1 MNKKLDKILENEI
14 KRFNTIIAY
23 QDKMSLTEGSYRF
36 YNEADE
42 PGTEEAPVDDA
53 PPVDAA
59 VDGTEAP
66 ATDGTEG
73 TDGLSDQNMGTEA
86 PPTDGTEEM
95 PADDTMGAEED
106 VTEVDVTDLVNDTNE
121 IKGKISSIEGN
132 LSKMDT
138 IMSKVDNLTN
148 NISKMD
154 TLIGKM
160 EMLAQQVELMRPPT
174 EAERRKALAK
184 DSYPFNVSIDQYNN
198 GEGVKTQT
206 DLENKPNKMSML
218 DNLMADYNDS
228 AVKDSFYA
236 PKENP
241 LTNK

>member
-1 MNKKLDKILENEI
+1 MNKKLNNILENEI

-23 QDKMSLTEGSYRF
+23 QDKMTLTEGSYKF

-73 TDGLSDQNMGTEA
+73 TDGLNDPDMGAEA
-86 PPTDGTEEM
+86 PATDGTET
-95 PADDTMGAEED
+95 PDMGGDED
-106 VTEVDVTDLVNDTNE
+106 VTEIDVTDLVNDTNE

-132 LSKMDT
+132 LSKMDA
-138 IMSKVDNLTN
+138 IMSKVDNLATN
-148 NISKMD
+148 VSKMD
-154 TLIGKM
+154 SLVQQMTA
-160 EMLAQQVELMRPPT
+160 LAQQVELMRPPT

-228 AVKDSFYA
+228 AVKNSFYA
-236 PKENP
+236 PQENQ
-241 LTNK
+241 LTKK

>member
-1 MNKKLDKILENEI
+1 MNKKLNNILENEI

-23 QDKMSLTEGSYRF
+23 QDKMTLTEGSYKF

-66 ATDGTEG
+66 ATDGAEG
-73 TDGLSDQNMGTEA
+73 TDGLNDPDMGAEA
-86 PPTDGTEEM
+86 PATDGTET
-95 PADDTMGAEED
+95 PDMGGDED
-106 VTEVDVTDLVNDTNE
+106 VTEIDVTDLVNDTNE

-132 LSKMDT
+132 LSKMDA
-138 IMSKVDNLTN
+138 IMSKVDNLATN
-148 NISKMD
+148 VSKMD
-154 TLIGKM
+154 SLVQQMTA
-160 EMLAQQVELMRPPT
+160 LAQQVELMRPPT

-228 AVKDSFYA
+228 AVKNSFYA
-236 PKENP
+236 PQENQ
-241 LTNK
+241 LTKK

>member
-1 MNKKLDKILENEI
+1 MNQKLDKILENEI

-23 QDKMSLTEGSYRF
+23 QDKMSLNEGSYRF

-42 PGTEEAPVDDA
+42 PGAEEAPVDDA

-66 ATDGTEG
+66 ATDGTENP
-73 TDGLSDQNMGTEA
+73 NMGTEA
-86 PPTDGTEEM
+86 PATDGTET
-95 PADDTMGAEED
+95 PDMGTDED

-132 LSKMDT
+132 LTKMDS

-160 EMLAQQVELMRPPT
+160 EMLAKQVELMRPPT
-174 EAERRKALAK
+174 EAERRQALAK

-198 GEGVKTQT
+198 GEGVRTQT
-206 DLENKPNKMSML
+206 DLENQPNKMSML
-218 DNLMADYNDS
+218 DNLIADYNDS
-228 AVKDSFYA
+228 VVKDSFYA
-236 PKENP
+236 PQDNP
-241 LTNK
+241 LMKK

>member
-1 MNKKLDKILENEI
+1 MNKKLDNILENEI

-59 VDGTEAP
+59 VDGTE
-66 ATDGTEG
+66 G
-73 TDGLSDQNMGTEA
+73 TDGLNDPDMGAEA
-86 PPTDGTEEM
+86 PATDGTEEM
-95 PADDTMGAEED
+95 PADDTMGGDED

-138 IMSKVDNLTN
+138 IMSKVDSLTN

-160 EMLAQQVELMRPPT
+160 EMLAQQVELMRPAT

-241 LTNK
+241 LMTK

>member
-1 MNKKLDKILENEI
+1 MSKKLNNILENEI

-23 QDKMSLTEGSYRF
+23 QDKMTLTEGSYKF

-73 TDGLSDQNMGTEA
+73 TDGLTDPDMGAEA
-86 PPTDGTEEM
+86 PATDGTET
-95 PADDTMGAEED
+95 PDMGGDED
-106 VTEVDVTDLVNDTNE
+106 VTEIDVTDLVNDTNE

-138 IMSKVDNLTN
+138 IMSKVDGLAN

-154 TLIGKM
+154 SLVQQMTALT
-160 EMLAQQVELMRPPT
+160 QQVELMRPPT

-218 DNLMADYNDS
+218 DNLMADYND
-228 AVKDSFYA
+228 ATVKNSFYA
-236 PKENP
+236 PQENQ
-241 LTNK
+241 LTKK

>member
-23 QDKMSLTEGSYRF
+23 QDKMSLNEGSYRF

-66 ATDGTEG
+66 ATDGTEEMPVDD
-73 TDGLSDQNMGTEA
+73 TMGGEA
-86 PPTDGTEEM
+86 PATDGTEEM
-95 PADDTMGAEED
+95 PVDDTMGGDED
-106 VTEVDVTDLVNDTNE
+106 VTEIDVTDLVNDTNE

-132 LSKMDT
+132 LAKMDT
-138 IMSKVDNLTN
+138 IMSKVDGLTS

-218 DNLMADYNDS
+218 DNLMADYNDT
-228 AVKDSFYA
+228 AVKNSFYA
-236 PKENP
+236 PQENQ
-241 LTNK
+241 LTKK